1 MGDNE
6 QESQAM
12 TAYVVATTLVRDPAV
27 MVEYHRLIAGVLPRY
42 QGTVVLSKTVKEWL
56 EGGPATKEPVREE
69 PILEEPVLEERV
81 AVLSFPDEALARAY
95 INSPEYQSGKRAR
108 QGGASMIM
116 RLIAD

>member
-1 MGDNE
+1 
-6 QESQAM
+6 M
-12 TAYVVATTLVRDPAV
+12 TAYVVATTLVRDPTV

-56 EGGPATKEPVREE
+56 EGRPATAEPVVEE
-69 PILEEPVLEERV
+69 PGLEEPVLEEPILEERV

-108 QGGASMIM
+108 QSGASMIM
-116 RLIAD
+116 RLIVD